1 MALKSTGNVKVRVS
15 VCLTA
20 KAGGTKMNP
29 FIVFKGAKRESA
41 VLNDRFKG
49 RCVVTSSSNGWMNQE
64 LVLSYLRKIL
74 GMFTF
79 QKSLLAW
86 DTFEAHVTEA
96 VKKLLK
102 EMKVDD
108 ALIPGGCAKYIQGPD
123 VSWIKPFKGY
133 IMEFY
138 DEWLATGVHQYTEAG
153 NMKPASRQ
161 LVVTWILEAW
171 RRLDKT
177 LIAKLFKS
185 CGLNLKVGYCEDNL
199 IHCFQNDQPCAS
211 GSSILK
217 EQLQLLKDADVLN
230 RNPFEPTDSD
240 IEDANIKDDLIDMDD
255 AKGDFV
261 NDL

>member
-1 MALKSTGNVKVRVS
+1 
-15 VCLTA
+15 
-20 KAGGTKMNP
+20 MNP

-49 RCVVTSSSNGWMNQE
+49 RCVMTSSANGWMNEE

-79 QKSLLAW
+79 QKRLLSW
-86 DTFEAHVTEA
+86 DTFEAHMTE
-96 VKKLLK
+96 VLKKLLK
-102 EMKVDD
+102 EMKTDD
-108 ALIPGGCAKYIQGPD
+108 ALIPGGFTKYIQGPD
-123 VSWIKPFKGY
+123 VSWNKPFKGY
-133 IMEFY
+133 IMEFF

-153 NMKPASRQ
+153 KIKPASRE
-161 LVVTWILEAW
+161 LVVIWILEAW

-185 CGLNLKVGYCEDNL
+185 CGLNLKVDGSEDNL
-199 IHCFQNDQPCAS
+199 IHCFQNYQPCAS

-230 RNPFEPTDSD
+230 CNPFEPTDSN
-240 IEDANIKDDLIDMDD
+240 IEDANIKDNLIDKDD
-255 AKGDFV
+255 TEDDFV
-261 NDL
+261 IVDNL